1 MSTPILPKMK
11 QDSENFGFEIMK
23 VWPSKKKEDTPELPV
38 VTLDVKHLTSS
49 IFSILFTTL
58 PTTKTASRIAFQ
70 YRKFYWHVCLG
81 VRKPRGK
88 SPRIAIQ
95 LPRSGA
101 VAYTDVDE
109 FWSRLTPG
117 ERMNTDMRVNGL
129 MRDLAVT
136 ANSVMPS
143 TGIVSCLWPWPLSA
157 KKQFQCMNLSAG
169 VIPSFGSHVLKTVT
183 RQQNS
188 LGGRFRD
195 RHIRSSQ
202 SLQLVCGHPA

>member
-23 VWPSKKKEDTPELPV
+23 VWPSKKKEDTPE
-38 VTLDVKHLTSS
+38 
-49 IFSILFTTL
+49 L

-143 TGIVSCLWPWPLSA
+143 TGIVSCLRPWPLSA